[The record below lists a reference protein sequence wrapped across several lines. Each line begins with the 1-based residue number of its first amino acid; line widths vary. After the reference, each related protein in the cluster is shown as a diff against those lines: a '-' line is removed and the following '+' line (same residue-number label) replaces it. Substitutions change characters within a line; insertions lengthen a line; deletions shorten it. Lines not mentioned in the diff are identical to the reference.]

1 MSIESANAFLERIKT
16 DEDFKKKVGWKKTAE
31 ERMKFVKSQGFDF
44 TKEDIVS
51 VRVQLTNDELVVGGD
66 LVFMGTCCR
75 AIGEQ
80 HR

>member
-1 MSIESANAFLERIKT
+1 MSIESANAFLERMKT
-16 DEDFKKKVGWKKTAE
+16 DEDFRKEVTEIKDSEG
-31 ERMKFVKSQGFDF
+31 RMKFVKSVGFDF
-44 TKEDIVS
+44 TKEEIVS
-51 VRVQLTNDELVVGGD
+51 VRVQLTNDEFVVGGD